1 MNKKAALAVIL
12 VILIPLISYYLVRY
26 FSMRDLQMPQRFFY
40 DNVQMG
46 TSDSEKN
53 DTIWHQVQSPVL
65 VNQFGDS
72 VTFQELKGKVLVV
85 DFFFTR
91 CPTICPKLTA
101 SMKRLQDSFVKND
114 SIVQFISISVD
125 PRHDSVSRLW
135 QWDEKFNINGDNWWL
150 LTGDRDSIYHFAI
163 QEMRANVADVGVDT
177 AFVHTNKF
185 FLLDRERVVR
195 GFYNGLDSVELK
207 KLLNAV
213 PLLMLEKDRKKT
225 FGEFLEELFGRS

>member
-1 MNKKAALAVIL
+1 
-12 VILIPLISYYLVRY
+12 
-26 FSMRDLQMPQRFFY
+26 MPQRFFY
-40 DNVQMG
+40 DSVQVG

-53 DTIWHQVQSPVL
+53 DTIWHQVQSPVM

-72 VTFQELKGKVLVV
+72 VTFQDLRGKVLVV

-125 PRHDSVSRLW
+125 PWHDSVSRLR
-135 QWDEKFNINGDNWWL
+135 QWDEKFNINGDTWWL
-150 LTGDRDSIYHFAI
+150 LTGERDSIYHFAI
-163 QEMRANVADVGVDT
+163 QEMRANIADVGVDT

-195 GFYNGLDSVELK
+195 GFYNGLDSAELK

-225 FGEFLEELFGRS
+225 FGEFLDELFGRS